1 MVIAA
6 FLILIGILI
15 IGVPVPLAFFASS
28 LIIIVMGGYDP
39 GFLLPHGY
47 SKLSTVVL
55 LSIPLFILAG
65 SIMEKGKI
73 GGQLVNLVELF
84 IGHIK
89 GGLGAVAVI
98 SCAIFGS
105 ITGSS
110 MATLSCIGG
119 ILFPQLKRNGYP
131 LGHTAALLANSAVL
145 GILIP
150 PSSLMILYAWAAGQS
165 VLACFLSTVI
175 PGLLLTSLFVVVNW
189 VLMRKCK
196 TLIMAPPMA
205 AAEKVQQLGQRTFK
219 ALPALFMPFLILG
232 GIYGGIF
239 TPTEAAGISVLYA
252 IPIGFLIYRGLN
264 WQTFKEAVLSAG
276 LTTGVVM
283 FMLYA
288 VMILSRLYVSEDLP
302 GELLGY
308 MSQVTE
314 SKYGLL
320 LMLNIFMIIIGMLMD
335 DVSAVMLCTPILVP
349 IATSIGVDPIHF
361 AAILTVNL
369 GMGNITPPCAPLL
382 YLSGSLNGASINE
395 SLKPAMIMIFFAWI
409 PVLAITTLMPEV
421 ALYLPKLILNYIPR

>member
-6 FLILIGILI
+6 FIILIVILIL
-15 IGVPVPLAFFASS
+15 GVPVPLAFFASA
-28 LIIIVMGGYDP
+28 LVIVICGGYDP

-47 SKLSTVVL
+47 SKISTVVL

-73 GGQLVNLVELF
+73 GGQLVSLVELF
-84 IGHIK
+84 VGRIK

-98 SCAIFGS
+98 SSAIFGS

-119 ILFPQLKRNGYP
+119 ILFPQLKKNGYP
-131 LGHTAALLANSAVL
+131 LGHTAALMANSAVL

-150 PSSLMILYAWAAGQS
+150 PSSLMILYSWAAGQS

-175 PGLLLTSLFVVVNW
+175 PGLMLTILFVIVNW
-189 VLMRKCK
+189 VLMRNCK
-196 TLIMAPPMA
+196 TLVMAPTLSRHDKTQ
-205 AAEKVQQLGQRTFK
+205 ELVLRTK
-219 ALPALFMPFLILG
+219 RSLPALFMPFLILG

-252 IPIGFLIYRGLN
+252 IPIGFLVYKGLN
-264 WQTFKEAVLSAG
+264 WRTFKEAVLSAG
-276 LTTGVVM
+276 ATTGVVM

-302 GELLGY
+302 GEILGY
-308 MSQVTE
+308 MSQITG
-314 SKYGLL
+314 SKLGIL

-349 IATSIGVDPIHF
+349 IARQIGIDPIHF

-395 SLKPAMIMIFFAWI
+395 SLKPAMIMLIFAWI
-409 PVLAITTLMPEV
+409 PVLAITTLIPEV
-421 ALYLPKLILNYIPR
+421 ALYLPKVLLGR

>member
-6 FLILIGILI
+6 FLILLVILV
-15 IGVPVPLAFFASS
+15 IGVPVPLAFFASAM
-28 LIIIVMGGYDP
+28 LIIVMGGYDP

-47 SKLSTVVL
+47 SKISTVVL

-65 SIMEKGKI
+65 SIMEKGRI
-73 GGQLVNLVELF
+73 GGQLVVLIELF
-84 IGHIK
+84 VGRIK

-98 SCAIFGS
+98 SCAVFGS

-131 LGHTAALLANSAVL
+131 LGHTAALLANAAVL

-150 PSSLMILYAWAAGQS
+150 PSSLMILYSWAAGQS
-165 VLACFLSTVI
+165 VLACFLSTVF
-175 PGLLLTSLFVVVNW
+175 PGLLLTGMFVVVNW
-189 VLMRKCK
+189 VLMRNCK
-196 TLIMAPPMA
+196 TLIMAPPMSGA
-205 AAEKVQQLGQRTFK
+205 DKARELVLRTKK
-219 ALPALFMPFLILG
+219 ALPALFMPFLVLG
-232 GIYGGIF
+232 GIYSGVF

-252 IPIGFLIYRGLN
+252 IPVGFLIYKGLN
-264 WQTFKEAVLSAG
+264 WAVFKEAVLSSG
-276 LTTGVVM
+276 MTIGVVM

-302 GELLGY
+302 GEILNY
-308 MSQVTE
+308 MSQITE
-314 SKYGLL
+314 SKYGIL

-361 AAILTVNL
+361 AAILTVNI

-382 YLSGSLNGASINE
+382 YLSASING
-395 SLKPAMIMIFFAWI
+395 SSVNDALKPAMIMILFAWI
-409 PVLAITTLMPEV
+409 PVLAITTLVPGI
-421 ALYLPKLILNYIPR
+421 ALYLPRLVLGY